1 MKRNNYIA
9 LLEHDKD
16 TGKYGVIVP
25 DIPGFST
32 VGNDYEDAIQNA
44 VEALASHIEVMHEL
58 GEKIP
63 APRTFEQIKAKWS
76 GWADWVK
83 DAPDYFT
90 AIIPAI
96 PGFGTQRVLVTLDSR
111 LVARIDSISKNR
123 SAFLSSAAQYMLD
136 NTEPEKRMVA

>member
-44 VEALASHIEVMHEL
+44 VEGLASHIEVMHEL

-96 PGFGTQRVLVTLDSR
+96 PCSKYDRMAQSIYRCIPCIRTILAHQQRR
-111 LVARIDSISKNR
+111 K
-123 SAFLSSAAQYMLD
+123 
-136 NTEPEKRMVA
+136 

>member
-9 LLEHDKD
+9 FLEHDKD
-16 TGKYGVIVP
+16 TGKYGVVVP

-44 VEALASHIEVMHEL
+44 VEGLASHIEVMREL

-63 APRTFEQIKAKWS
+63 APRTFEQIKANWD
-76 GWADWVK
+76 GYEMWAK
-83 DAPDYFT
+83 NAPDYFT

-96 PGFGTQRVLVTLDSR
+96 PEFGVQRVLVTLDSR
-111 LVARIDSISKNR
+111 LVARIDSIAKNR
-123 SAFLSSAAQYMLD
+123 SAFLASAAQYMLD
-136 NTEPEKRMVA
+136 NTTPNKRAVA